1 MAAQVQF
8 PSGDQWKDIAFVTAW
23 REQRRQKLEGKW
35 KINFAPLLS
44 GLSLS
49 ADPVLKYPPEAVE
62 LVQWESESLLSHIHR
77 VESDA
82 SKKQC
87 TRAKSDRARHQVPNF
102 LAKDGPTWIV
112 SPAAARALPAKI
124 EKAKSMYDQGLDK
137 KAQREIAC
145 GIMGGEVVCKNGH
158 AFRVGYECGNRYCV
172 VCGPRSAIKLF
183 AKHRDRLLF
192 VSTRLLLCGKEDCP
206 ECNHAVEEKRLPHW
220 PPPRGIRPRVV
231 VAHLDFT
238 LKNTGERPGPEMMR
252 ELNQYIKKFCRL
264 IEKRFHIRRSEYGL
278 AYCDELGG
286 NNTNAHA
293 HGIYVGPWMPQRK
306 GVCELSQLWAEVTGY
321 NGAQPRSMS
330 GGIARRGTVRRGA
343 DQFTDGSQGGFIISI
358 KYARDFFQA
367 LHHAIKYPAKFAE
380 RSTPGRLADLEVI
393 FHRVRRFHTLAAFYA
408 PQVPEE
414 EKPGGKRCP
423 LCSEL
428 LSEPRRWE
436 TIAEL
441 TRRGLPDLGETQKR
455 VSRLQAL
462 EGVQA
467 LPP

>member
-1 MAAQVQF
+1 MAVLGEF
-8 PSGDQWKDIAFVTAW
+8 PSDNQWKDIAFVTAW
-23 REQRRQKLEGKW
+23 REQRQKKLESKW

-62 LVQWESESLLSHIHR
+62 LVQWENESLLDHAHR
-77 VESDA
+77 LES
-82 SKKQC
+82 SEFKKPKQC
-87 TRAKSDRARHQVPNF
+87 TRAKSHRARHQVPNF
-102 LAKDGPTWIV
+102 LAKDGPTWII
-112 SPAAARALPAKI
+112 SPVAARALPAKI

-145 GIMGGEVVCKNGH
+145 GIMGGEVVCKTGH
-158 AFRVGYECGNRYCV
+158 AFRVSYECGNRYCV

-192 VSTRLLLCGKEDCP
+192 VSTRLLLCGKEDCQ
-206 ECNHAVEEKRLPHW
+206 ECSHAVKEKRLPHW
-220 PPPRGIRPRVV
+220 PPPRGIRPKVV

-252 ELNQYIKKFCRL
+252 ELNQFIKKFCRA

-293 HGIYVGPWMPQRK
+293 HGIYVGPWLPQGQK
-306 GVCELSQLWAEVTGY
+306 ELSCLWLEITGD
-321 NGAQPRSMS
+321 S
-330 GGIARRGTVRRGA
+330 
-343 DQFTDGSQGGFIISI
+343 FIISI

-393 FHRVRRFHTLAAFYA
+393 FHRVRRFHTLASFYA
-408 PQVPEE
+408 PEVPEE

-428 LSEPRRWE
+428 LSEPKRWE

-441 TRRGLPDLGETQKR
+441 VRRGLPDLGETQKR
-455 VSRLQAL
+455 VNKLQAL